1 MKTIIAAAAAAFT
14 LSLAGQALA
23 ADDSAIMTPVN
34 GFIEATGKAADI
46 NRAASYWTAN
56 QSMVDEFAPYH
67 WTGPNAVRNWW
78 AGFLADSKKSGATDA
93 VVVTTAR
100 PHILQTATHAYVVQP
115 ARVELKVKGKPVA
128 INGLLTFAL
137 DRTKA
142 GWKIASCAWSDQPAP

>member
-1 MKTIIAAAAAAFT
+1 MKTVIAAAAAAFV
-14 LSLAGQALA
+14 LGLAGQTLA
-23 ADDSAIMTPVN
+23 ADNSAIMKPVN

-56 QSMVDEFAPYH
+56 QSMVDEFSPYH
-67 WTGPNAVRNWW
+67 WTGPNAVRAWW
-78 AGFLADSKKSGATDA
+78 AGFLEDSKKSGATDA
-93 VVVTTAR
+93 VVITTAP

-115 ARVELKVKGKPVA
+115 ASVRLKVKGKPVA

-142 GWKIASCAWSDQPAP
+142 GWKIASCAWSDQPAK

>member
-1 MKTIIAAAAAAFT
+1 MKAIIVATAALIA
-14 LSLAGQALA
+14 LATAGPAPA
-23 ADDSAIMTPVN
+23 ADDSAIMKPVN
-34 GFIEATGKAADI
+34 GFIDATGKAADI

-137 DRTKA
+137 DRTTA